1 MQLSGRHHST
11 HQVLTGAGHAWCDV
25 EVVPANEQE
34 EEEGQ
39 HEQLPKPDC
48 QHKYLRERERDGIKQ
63 GMRIPDSTVGNA
75 AHTYTHICISSNIT
89 LEINS

>member
-1 MQLSGRHHST
+1 MLVISKSCESPAQTLTYEGPFSVQLSGRHHST

-48 QHKYLRERERDGIKQ
+48 QHKYLRERERWF
-63 GMRIPDSTVGNA
+63 
-75 AHTYTHICISSNIT
+75 
-89 LEINS
+89 